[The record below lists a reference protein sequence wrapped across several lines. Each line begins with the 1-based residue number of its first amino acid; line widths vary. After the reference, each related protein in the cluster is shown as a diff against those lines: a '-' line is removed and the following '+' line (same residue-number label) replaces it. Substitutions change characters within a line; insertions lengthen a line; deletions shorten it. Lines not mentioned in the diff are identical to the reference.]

1 MMAELY
7 RVSFQQDEDRKPEDW
22 FNPQGLGG
30 AMDRVRGRANKW
42 PKGETRQRDR
52 GEEWGNWRPD
62 LNQALFQFKGAV
74 EANRPGDIRVLQH
87 RNRDLVLVRNVHVPD
102 VDYPNIIS
110 NATPN
115 VRKLIQPLWDEFP
128 QLEYW
133 GCFNCRRIANSSIL
147 VAALLGRRDRHPR
160 SKHGL
165 RRRREPVAERQPGQV
180 RYHPHPVA

>member
-102 VDYPNIIS
+102 VDYPNISS

-115 VRKLIQPLWDEFP
+115 VRQADPAALGRVPAARILGLLQLPADRE
-128 QLEYW
+128 QLEL
-133 GCFNCRRIANSSIL
+133 S
-147 VAALLGRRDRHPR
+147 R
-160 SKHGL
+160 SMPGPTRSTSTL
-165 RRRREPVAERQPGQV
+165 RAWTT
-180 RYHPHPVA
+180 ATT